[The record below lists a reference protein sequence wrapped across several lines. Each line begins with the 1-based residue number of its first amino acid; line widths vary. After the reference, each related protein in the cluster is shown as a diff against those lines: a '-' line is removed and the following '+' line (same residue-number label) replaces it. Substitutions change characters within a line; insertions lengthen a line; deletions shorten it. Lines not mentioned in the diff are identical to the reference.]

1 MRQLTTFLKTTP
13 ANVGAERA
21 LAAGGHAQAVR
32 LAGGSLAGAAQA
44 HPHPAAAGLLHQAA
58 GGVSAGE

>member
-13 ANVGAERA
+13 ANVGAQGA

-32 LAGGSLAGAAQA
+32 FAGGSLAGVAQA
-44 HPHPAAAGLLHQAA
+44 HSDSAAAGVWHQAA